1 MIHQGAISLPRKRTE
16 FREHARRR
24 GSYHDVY
31 KKETSNEVPELC
43 IEADEKV
50 GQIFHNS
57 CFMLFGKVFN
67 LTSCNLFL
75 FEIDKHW

>member
-1 MIHQGAISLPRKRTE
+1 MIRQGAISLPRKRTE

-31 KKETSNEVPELC
+31 KSDPGDEVAELC

-50 GQIFHNS
+50 G
-57 CFMLFGKVFN
+57 
-67 LTSCNLFL
+67 LTNIL
-75 FEIDKHW
+75 I